1 MEDGLLW
8 IEKSFDFFSKDLFKE
23 MICWDYDDCTPYTF
37 VGLALALIL
46 DIPVAYGNPKG
57 AGEKHPSL
65 SEPAG
70 LGSRFLS
77 G

>member
-1 MEDGLLW
+1 
-8 IEKSFDFFSKDLFKE
+8 